1 MSNIIE
7 LPTRTEAD
15 LLRQKDAE
23 IERLRTHNGKLA
35 DSLERTLLLLGQ
47 KVLRVEQL
55 EEAAAD
61 VLPTLELYFSRMGP
75 LPEWH
80 PVAALRRLLEE
91 GR

>member
-61 VLPTLELYFSRMGP
+61 VLPTLELYWRGERP
-75 LPEWH
+75 IPEWH
-80 PVAALRRLLEE
+80 STGALRSVLEE
-91 GR
+91 GK